1 MKNALV
7 IGLGFV
13 GLSNAIFLSKNIK
26 ITAYDNDK
34 DKINLLK
41 NNKSPFKDNSIEN
54 YLKDDTINFKV
65 SSDKIILSESYDLV
79 IIALPTNYSENDK
92 CFDTSS
98 IEYYLDFFS
107 KNNPNATVLIK
118 STIPIG
124 FCNSMEKRFDGLKI
138 IFSPEFLRE
147 GHALTDC
154 FYPSRLIISGEK
166 SSANKFA
173 KLCTKSFKIKNV
185 PTMLINHS
193 EAESIKLFSNAYLAN
208 RVAFFN
214 ELDSFS
220 LKNNLE
226 TNVIIEGLSLDNRI
240 GKKYNNPSFGYG
252 GYCLPKDTKQL
263 LNNFDNIPQSLIES
277 IVTSNE
283 KRKSFLANEILE
295 KNPHVVGVYRL
306 SMKRDSDSI
315 RSSATIDIIKIIEKK
330 VEVLIYEPCIES
342 NTFLNSK
349 VIDDLD
355 YFMDNSDLIIADRFY
370 KELKKVKNKIFT
382 RDILGP
388 N

>member
-13 GLSNAIFLSKNIK
+13 GLSNAIFLSNNIK

-41 NNKSPFKDNSIEN
+41 NNKPPFKDNSIEN
-54 YLKDDTINFKV
+54 YLKDNSINFKV
-65 SSDKIILSESYDLV
+65 SSDEAVFSGSYDLI
-79 IIALPTNYSENDK
+79 IIALPTNFSETNR

-107 KNNPNATVLIK
+107 KNNPNAAVLIK

-124 FCNSMEKRFDGLKI
+124 FCNSMEKRFDGLNLL
-138 IFSPEFLRE
+138 FSPEFLRE

-166 SSANKFA
+166 LLANKFA
-173 KLCTKSFKIKNV
+173 KLCTKSSKIKNV
-185 PTMLINHS
+185 PIILTDHS

-214 ELDSFS
+214 ELDSFAM
-220 LKNNLE
+220 KNNLK
-226 TNVIIEGLSLDNRI
+226 TSVIIEGLSLDSRI

-263 LNNFDNIPQSLIES
+263 LKNFDNIPQSLIES
-277 IVTSNE
+277 ILTANE
-283 KRKSFLANEILE
+283 KRKSFIANEILK
-295 KNPHVVGVYRL
+295 KNPRVVGVYRL
-306 SMKRDSDSI
+306 SMKRDSESI
-315 RSSATIDIIKIIEKK
+315 KSSATIDVVNIIQKK
-330 VEVLIYEPCIES
+330 VEVLIYEPS
-342 NTFLNSK
+342 FDSDTFMNSK
-349 VIDDLD
+349 VTDDID
-355 YFMDNSDLIIADRFY
+355 YFMDNSDLIVADRFY

-382 RDILGP
+382 RDILGIR
-388 N
+388 